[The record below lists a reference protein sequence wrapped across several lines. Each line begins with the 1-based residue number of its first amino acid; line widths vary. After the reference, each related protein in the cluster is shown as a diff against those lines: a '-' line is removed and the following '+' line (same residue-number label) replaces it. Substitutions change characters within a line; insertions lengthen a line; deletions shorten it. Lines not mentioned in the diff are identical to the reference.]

1 MTPRSPKSNKSTTI
15 SRRLRS
21 RAGQHLSIQ
30 LPELPQIRNLRS
42 RRAATAAASSR
53 NPPAGQLSAISVTS
67 QPEPHHETLWDP
79 PELPHSFQRVR
90 TSGSTAY
97 EPHSESHS
105 NSLLSQ
111 PVDPYSSEQLRAETL
126 SSFNTEIPQYHLQA
140 SPTPNVPSLH
150 LSQFS
155 EHPTSGE
162 FDLRLAG
169 DPGLQSNQ
177 QVELQNM
184 SAIDFMVPSQ
194 YGSMDQY
201 GSSTP
206 LDSHSKDFRGTE
218 PRATLMMLAGYQMG
232 QQSQSSATYAPAYVS
247 SPPLRSQSGR
257 SEAGMPPYQPTSIPR
272 SPYQQPL
279 GPMRGSP
286 TPMSYPQGSND
297 SSAIIGT
304 PPQHPYAYPAM
315 QPTLPN
321 QPIGSLGNHGSSY
334 PPAGA
339 YPPTSYDMGY
349 GSLPTT
355 MYPPSA
361 TPAYSY
367 DHMAQ
372 PNPAAGGLSSS
383 PEQRNVRVL
392 NQRPKP
398 QCWEHGCNGRQF
410 STFSNL
416 LRHQR
421 EKSGT
426 AAKSYCPRCGAEFT
440 RTTARNGHMAHEK
453 CKSRRPSDAS
463 Q

>member
-21 RAGQHLSIQ
+21 RASQHLSIQ
-30 LPELPQIRNLRS
+30 PPELPQIRNLRS

-67 QPEPHHETLWDP
+67 RPEPHHEAAWDP
-79 PELPHSFQRVR
+79 PELPQSFQRVR
-90 TSGSTAY
+90 TSHSTVY
-97 EPHSESHS
+97 EPHLESHS

-111 PVDPYSSEQLRAETL
+111 PIDSYSSEQLPPPTL
-126 SSFNTEIPQYHLQA
+126 SSYNTEARQYHIQA
-140 SPTPNVPSLH
+140 SPAPDLPSLQ

-162 FDLRLAG
+162 FDLRLAAG
-169 DPGLQSNQ
+169 PGLQSNQ
-177 QVELQNM
+177 QVDLQNM
-184 SAIDFMVPSQ
+184 SAIDFMVPSH

-201 GSSTP
+201 GSSAP
-206 LDSHSKDFRGTE
+206 LDSHS
-218 PRATLMMLAGYQMG
+218 YQMR
-232 QQSQSSATYAPAYVS
+232 QQSQSSAGYAPAYVS

-257 SEAGMPPYQPTSIPR
+257 SEAGMPPYQSTSIPR

-286 TPMSYPQGSND
+286 TPMSYPPGSSD

-304 PPQHPYAYPAM
+304 PPAHSYGYPAM

-321 QPIGSLGNHGSSY
+321 QPISSLGNHGSSY
-334 PPAGA
+334 PPADA
-339 YPPTSYDMGY
+339 YPPTSYEMAY